1 MKDGG
6 LVSIHQ
12 KLPVSIEPW
21 SRRSQKRPMV
31 KFIQT
36 NNISRTKLLIFFMP
50 GLCRG
55 TICFAALPEKSEG
68 YIQVFLDGGLNQQRM
83 GVCVGL

>member
-1 MKDGG
+1 
-6 LVSIHQ
+6 
-12 KLPVSIEPW
+12 
-21 SRRSQKRPMV
+21 
-31 KFIQT
+31 
-36 NNISRTKLLIFFMP
+36 MP